1 VDHTDDDATRGDVSG
16 TSESETEAEATRRGR
31 ASLVAEVERVAADEA
46 DLAEMRA
53 IRDQMA
59 GMAPDL
65 SAQDLA

>member
-1 VDHTDDDATRGDVSG
+1 VDHTDDDATRGDMSG
-16 TSESETEAEATRRGR
+16 AGASESEATRRGR
-31 ASLVAEVERVAADEA
+31 APLVAEVERVAADEA
-46 DLAEMRA
+46 DRAEMRA